1 MDTKDPDKTRK
12 GGDRVSQTMNDIK
25 KLGFGLMRLPQKDGK
40 IDIVQVKQMV
50 DRFLAEGFTYFDTA
64 WAYAGSEDAIR
75 QALVECYPRDRFL
88 LATKNAAWIDCK
100 CREDAIK
107 QFDIS
112 LRQTGAGYFDFYL
125 LHNLGESRTHFFD
138 DFDLWNW
145 IQEKKR
151 QGLIRHAG
159 FSFHSTPE
167 ELDALLTA
175 HPEMEFVQLQINY
188 ADWDNPAIQSR
199 RCYEVAR
206 KHGKPVIVM
215 EPVKGGML
223 ATPPAPVEQILKA
236 SDPQASNASWAIRFA
251 ADLNGVITVLSG
263 MSSLEQMED
272 NLASMKRFSGL
283 TTVQKQTIVQAQEA
297 LAEIPLIPCTN
308 CNYCAKVCPKNIGI
322 SGSFTAMNYLTLYS
336 SREMAVNQENW
347 LVGRHG
353 KNRANECI
361 KCGKCEQ
368 ACPQHIH
375 IRDELEQ
382 VSKALLE

>member
-1 MDTKDPDKTRK
+1 MDTEDPDKTRK
-12 GGDRVSQTMNDIK
+12 GGDRVSQAMNDIK

-75 QALVECYPRDRFL
+75 QALVERYPRDRFL

-251 ADLNGVITVLSG
+251 ADLDGVITVLSG

-272 NLASMKRFSGL
+272 NLACMKRFSGL

>member
-12 GGDRVSQTMNDIK
+12 GGDRVSQAMNDIK

-75 QALVECYPRDRFL
+75 QALVERYPRDRFL

-251 ADLNGVITVLSG
+251 ADLDGVVTVLSG

-375 IRDELEQ
+375 LRDELEQ

>member
-1 MDTKDPDKTRK
+1 MDTEDPDKTRK
-12 GGDRVSQTMNDIK
+12 GGDRVSQAMNDIK

-75 QALVECYPRDRFL
+75 QALVERYPRDRFL

-145 IQEKKR
+145 IQGKKR

-251 ADLNGVITVLSG
+251 ADLDGVITVLSG

>member
-1 MDTKDPDKTRK
+1 MDTEDPDKTRK
-12 GGDRVSQTMNDIK
+12 GGDRVSQAMNDIK

-75 QALVECYPRDRFL
+75 QALVERYPRDRFL

-145 IQEKKR
+145 IQGKKR

-251 ADLNGVITVLSG
+251 ADLDGVITVLSG

-382 VSKALLE
+382 VSKVLLE